1 MKLPIVPLDKANHF
15 IYGFAIYIISSLFV
29 IPEMAFLIVLLF
41 ALGKEIRDE
50 FVYSGFDV
58 KDILATIFPALILLL
73 LSIFMK
79 YHSL

>member
-29 IPEMAFLIVLLF
+29 IPETAFLIVLLF

-58 KDILATIFPALILLL
+58 KDVLATICPALILFL
-73 LSIFMK
+73 LS
-79 YHSL
+79 L